1 MRISYAF
8 VLVATLAA
16 PATAVAGDESLKQV
30 VEKLAATY
38 ADNIA
43 KQNPAGMAALYAKD
57 GMLVINTGVQTDIT
71 KAYEGT
77 FKAGFNHDE
86 ITVDAASS
94 LGPDILIANGEF
106 HLTGKSESGAP
117 LEITGFWT
125 ATDVREGG
133 TWKIKMLTAMP
144 KAPPPQK

>member
-1 MRISYAF
+1 MRISYAL

-16 PATAVAGDESLKQV
+16 PATAVAGDESLKQL
-30 VEKLAATY
+30 VEKLAANY

-43 KQNPAGMAALYAKD
+43 KQDPAGIAALYAKD
-57 GMLVINTGVQTDIT
+57 GVLVINTGVQTDIA

-86 ITVDAASS
+86 IKVDSASS
-94 LGPDILIANGEF
+94 LGPDALIANGEF
-106 HLTGKSESGAP
+106 RLTGKSESGAP
-117 LEITGFWT
+117 IEIDGFWT

>member
-1 MRISYAF
+1 MRISYAL

-16 PATAVAGDESLKQV
+16 PATAVAGDESLKQL
-30 VEKLAATY
+30 VEKLAANY

-43 KQNPAGMAALYAKD
+43 KQNPAGIAALYAKD
-57 GMLVINTGVQTDIT
+57 GVLVINTGVQTDIA

-86 ITVDAASS
+86 ITVDSASS
-94 LGPDILIANGEF
+94 LGPDTLIANGEF
-106 HLTGKSESGAP
+106 RLTGKSES
-117 LEITGFWT
+117 EINGFCT